1 MKTILLLA
9 AIGLSLLLVGCAS
22 GTKNDATQEPEDTAE
37 TDPKRPPAAIAP
49 GTAKATVLVLGY
61 EERDHHYL
69 STLKIEQVDGYGAGT
84 PALPVGTEI
93 VVVVPKALFDEDPDG
108 AKASAMLA
116 TDHTVAVTLKHLRSA
131 TVGDEPPS
139 PSWRALAIR

>member
-49 GTAKATVLVLGY
+49 GTAKATALVLGY

-116 TDHTVAVTLKHLRSA
+116 TDHTVAVTLKHLTSA